1 MKLQSWE
8 SALSGA
14 EEEPGKDTVA
24 SLVRGRR
31 LKEVVLKSLDWEYIS
46 GRDILHYQGVV
57 SDGHGIYDP
66 GTWG

>member
-31 LKEVVLKSLDWEYIS
+31 LKEVVLKSLDWEYIWERHS
-46 GRDILHYQGVV
+46 TL
-57 SDGHGIYDP
+57 P
-66 GTWG
+66 GGGE